1 MSFILLQWLK
11 NPKCFLYVC
20 YISIDL
26 GMKIEA
32 FKTTHIRG
40 NTIYFYKKYLSK
52 QKNRRMSFFYMFA
65 NFFNT
70 WLDRRQLEDNIG
82 LPLENFTAW
91 DNKTEKDKSCRK
103 VILKIVLTLWTLK
116 VSWGAPGV
124 LRSHS
129 DNSWSEDETEC
140 MIEKLL
146 KPQEDFKWCLK
157 QKKNSFKNLKA
168 VLHSISH

>member
-1 MSFILLQWLK
+1 
-11 NPKCFLYVC
+11 
-20 YISIDL
+20 
-26 GMKIEA
+26 
-32 FKTTHIRG
+32 
-40 NTIYFYKKYLSK
+40 
-52 QKNRRMSFFYMFA
+52 MFA

-82 LPLENFTAW
+82 LPLENSTAR
-91 DNKTEKDKSCRK
+91 DNKTEKDKSCLN

-124 LRSHS
+124 LRSHF

-168 VLHSISH
+168 VLHRISH